1 VTNPTMKS
9 PLRERLESME
19 VGDTHDV
26 TDKSSNQVAAL
37 AYLVKKIKP
46 ESKFSCRTLETC
58 VRVSRVA

>member
-1 VTNPTMKS
+1 
-9 PLRERLESME
+9 ME